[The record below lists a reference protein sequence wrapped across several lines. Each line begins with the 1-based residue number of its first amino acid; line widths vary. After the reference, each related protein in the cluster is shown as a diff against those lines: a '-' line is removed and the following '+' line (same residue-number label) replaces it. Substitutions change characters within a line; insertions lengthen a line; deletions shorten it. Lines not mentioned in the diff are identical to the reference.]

1 MRSRCKLGQS
11 LVEVIVSVGIAVI
24 LAIALISAGLISNKT
39 ARSARNNTEATKL
52 AEQYIEQIRVFRDR
66 RGYTSAFTSISNDTC
81 YILQIPNSN
90 DPSTWSLITSGCPE
104 TFLSGA
110 VNYSRSLLFKDG
122 ASANTKL
129 VTATITWQDSGGT
142 QTVSS
147 QTILS
152 LWSVP

>member
-90 DPSTWSLITSGCPE
+90 DPSTWSLITSSRFCIPF
-104 TFLSGA
+104 TFDEYHGKIRPL
-110 VNYSRSLLFKDG
+110 RS
-122 ASANTKL
+122 AL
-129 VTATITWQDSGGT
+129 VDDN
-142 QTVSS
+142 VR
-147 QTILS
+147 LS
-152 LWSVP
+152 LDAFFISL